1 MVAGFALGPKGR
13 LRSEAEQERTTGSTL
28 EFWRSN
34 KKSSL
39 PAAVVAEAGFE
50 RATSRL

>member
-1 MVAGFALGPKGR
+1 MTGFFMEAGFALG
-13 LRSEAEQERTTGSTL
+13 
-28 EFWRSN
+28 N

-39 PAAVVAEAGFE
+39 PAAIVAEAGFE